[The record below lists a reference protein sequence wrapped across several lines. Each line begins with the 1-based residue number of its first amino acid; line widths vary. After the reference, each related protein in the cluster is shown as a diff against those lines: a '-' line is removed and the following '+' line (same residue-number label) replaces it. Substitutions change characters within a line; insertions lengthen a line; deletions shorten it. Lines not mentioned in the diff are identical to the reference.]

1 MEVILLKSYQKLG
14 KFGQIVDVARGY
26 FRNYLHGN
34 DIAMLATKSNIEIF
48 EKQKAELEVN
58 NLRTKK
64 RSEEIA
70 EKINGAIFSF
80 VKQCGD
86 DGRLYGSLSIKE
98 VAKEIKDKFNIEV
111 KSNNIKFA
119 EPVKVTKIYK
129 AFLSLHNEVS
139 IEILLNVA
147 RTESEASEAI
157 RVYKE
162 KIEKEAMTKEEKDS
176 VSDSDLGTPDSS
188 DSDSIASSLDQDN
201 S

>member
-14 KFGQIVDVARGY
+14 KFGQTVDVARGY

-34 DIAMLATKSNIEIF
+34 DIAILATKSNIEIF

-58 NLRTKK
+58 NLRIKK
-64 RSEEIA
+64 RAEEVA

-80 VKQCGD
+80 TKQCGD
-86 DGRLYGSLSIKE
+86 DGRLYGSLSLKE
-98 VAKEIKDKFNIEV
+98 VAKEIKDKLDIEV
-111 KSNNIKFA
+111 KSNSIKFA

-147 RTESEASEAI
+147 RTEFEANEAMRI
-157 RVYKE
+157 YKE
-162 KIEKEAMTKEEKDS
+162 KIEKEERAKEEKDNGF
-176 VSDSDLGTPDSS
+176 DSELSTPDSS
-188 DSDSIASSLDQDN
+188 ASLLDQDN

>member
-1 MEVILLKSYQKLG
+1 MEVILLRSHQKLG
-14 KFGQIVDVARGY
+14 KFGETVDVAPGY
-26 FRNYLHGN
+26 FRNCLHGN
-34 DIAMLATKSNIEIF
+34 GIALPATKSNMEIF

-58 NLRTKK
+58 NLRAKK
-64 RSEEIA
+64 RAEEVA

-86 DGRLYGSLSIKE
+86 DGKLYGSLSVKE
-98 VAKEIKDKFNIEV
+98 VAKEIKDKFNVEV

-147 RTESEASEAI
+147 RTESEAAEAV

-162 KIEKEAMTKEEKDS
+162 KIEKEAMAKEEKDS
-176 VSDSDLGTPDSS
+176 GFDSDLS
-188 DSDSIASSLDQDN
+188 ASAAAS
-201 S
+201 

>member
-14 KFGQIVDVARGY
+14 KFGQTVNVAPGY

-58 NLRTKK
+58 NLRAKK
-64 RSEEIA
+64 RAEEVA

-86 DGRLYGSLSIKE
+86 DGKLYGSLSVKE

-147 RTESEASEAI
+147 RTESEAAEAV

-162 KIEKEAMTKEEKDS
+162 KIEKEAMAKEEKDNGF
-176 VSDSDLGTPDSS
+176 DSDLSAS
-188 DSDSIASSLDQDN
+188 ASVASSSEQDN